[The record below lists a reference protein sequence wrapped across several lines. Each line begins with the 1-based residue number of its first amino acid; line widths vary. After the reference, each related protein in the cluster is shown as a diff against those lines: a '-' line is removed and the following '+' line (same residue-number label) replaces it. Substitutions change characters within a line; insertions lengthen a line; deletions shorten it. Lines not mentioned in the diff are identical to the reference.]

1 MSIAFV
7 EREKVIR
14 EFIFVYDEWVI
25 KYLKVSSPTL
35 GKTRFSVTSRF
46 NDEEVLQLDYGLEED
61 KLYFVLSVD
70 GINKRHDLY
79 QFVPSSGLCSDWTD
93 RLQKSLVELAAK
105 VNEFKKS
112 QNSNIT
118 YDLKVY

>member
-1 MSIAFV
+1 MSIAFA

-25 KYLKVSSPTL
+25 KYLSVSI
-35 GKTRFSVTSRF
+35 SVSGNTCFQLRTMVYQ
-46 NDEEVLQLDYGLEED
+46 DEMVQLVYDIKID
-61 KLYFVLSVD
+61 RLYLNLSAN

-93 RLQKSLVELAAK
+93 RLAEK

-112 QNSNIT
+112 QNSSIIS
-118 YDLKVY
+118 DLKVY

>member
-25 KYLKVSSPTL
+25 KYLNVSTPTL
-35 GKTRFSVTSRF
+35 GKTRFSLTTY
-46 NDEEVLQLDYGLEED
+46 EVLQLDYNLEAD
-61 KLYFVLSVD
+61 RLYFILSVD

-79 QFVPSSGLCSDWTD
+79 QFAPSSRLCSDWTD
-93 RLQKSLVELAAK
+93 RLQKSLVELAEK
-105 VNEFKKS
+105 VNEFKKN

-118 YDLKVY
+118 HDLKVY